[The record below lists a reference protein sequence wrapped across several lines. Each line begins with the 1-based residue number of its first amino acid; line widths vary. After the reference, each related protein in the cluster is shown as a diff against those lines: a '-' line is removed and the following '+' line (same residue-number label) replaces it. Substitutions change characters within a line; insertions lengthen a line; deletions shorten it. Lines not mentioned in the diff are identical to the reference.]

1 MDINLLV
8 SLWVGSTNRLIKGI
22 AVHPENEVINIL
34 RRCYET
40 ENKDVLL
47 HSDSWVESE
56 EACRNGLGIVGG
68 IPRRIRKFTLC
79 VDRDFG

>member
-1 MDINLLV
+1 M
-8 SLWVGSTNRLIKGI
+8 
-22 AVHPENEVINIL
+22 
-34 RRCYET
+34 
-40 ENKDVLL
+40 LL